1 MGYQYIRHMA
11 VFENYRSF
19 SQLKLIAV
27 SLAQSTK
34 LYIDTNVVWQVA
46 LPSYSLVRCI
56 SQTRTKRPFGFPE
69 RPYAVA
75 SPAVKS
81 LYSQYTWNST
91 KNNSFFKEIILRKSH
106 QKRFVRVVCEGLLD
120 SWTSRLPGTD
130 VKTEVTDGILGLV
143 KSVKVV
149 GVLEGLM
156 EALEISE
163 AGPDGVPAWSVE
175 SDVLSTPVFS

>member
-1 MGYQYIRHMA
+1 MLCG
-11 VFENYRSF
+11 SF
-19 SQLKLIAV
+19 LFQVIPPFTVTLRPE
-27 SLAQSTK
+27 QS
-34 LYIDTNVVWQVA
+34 V
-46 LPSYSLVRCI
+46 
-56 SQTRTKRPFGFPE
+56 PFCFQE

-81 LYSQYTWNST
+81 LYLKKYTWNST
-91 KNNSFFKEIILRKSH
+91 KDNFFFKEIIGGKSH
-106 QKRFVRVVCEGLLD
+106 QKRFVSVVCEGLRD

-130 VKTEVTDGILGLV
+130 VKTEVTEGILGLV

-163 AGPDGVPAWSVE
+163 VGPEGVPAWSVE
-175 SDVLSTPVFS
+175 SEALSTPVFS